1 MECEIES
8 YRHETVLAC
17 DVSQARTH
25 HSSSLLFVLAFQTQR
40 QVCVALPDCRELRP
54 RNQVTNHIRLGVLTI
69 FTMTG
74 IRPNPPFHIRL
85 SLRAGDVSN
94 GLTRLGDCLIL
105 YPLHISCRQWP
116 QQSKRDDKPGA
127 ERSSKTPSWSLRA
140 LR

>member
-8 YRHETVLAC
+8 YRHEIVLAC

-74 IRPNPPFHIRL
+74 IRPNLPFHIRL
-85 SLRAGDVSN
+85 SRRAGDIPDGPS
-94 GLTRLGDCLIL
+94 RLCDCLIL
-105 YPLHISCRQWP
+105 NPLHIPRAANHGGST
-116 QQSKRDDKPGA
+116 SY
-127 ERSSKTPSWSLRA
+127 A
-140 LR
+140 LRNTIICQISYSVEVSAY